1 MCALLGAAAA
11 GTLTGI
17 LASRKASRLSGKIA
31 VPQEA
36 EPEQIRTDL
45 LEAIAHDLRTPLSSI
60 MGSSLIYQEN
70 HAALDE
76 QEKLQLVSHIHED
89 SSRLIDM
96 AENLLA
102 ITRLNDMNQTVG
114 IREEVLEEVLSET
127 LQKLDKRHPGHAIH
141 VSIPDNVILLPMD
154 AALVEQAIINLLEDA
169 VSRSGGEK
177 AAEIIVNDG
186 SLEASFLIR
195 YYGSSIPEN
204 LLDSFFDC
212 AAPEERSCIGLA
224 ISKAI
229 ISAHKGTIQCRNHE
243 QGAEFIFTL
252 PKRR

>member
-17 LASRKASRLSGKIA
+17 LASRRASRPSGKKA
-31 VPQEA
+31 ASGKA
-36 EPEQIRTDL
+36 EPEQLRTDL
-45 LEAIAHDLRTPLSSI
+45 LEAIAHDLRTSLSSI
-60 MGSSLIYQEN
+60 MGNSLIYREN
-70 HAALDE
+70 HETLDE

-89 SSRLIDM
+89 STRLIDM
-96 AENLLA
+96 EENLLA
-102 ITRLNDMNQTVG
+102 IARLTDIEKTMG
-114 IREEVLEEVLSET
+114 AREEVLEEVLSEA
-127 LQKLDKRHPGHAIH
+127 LQKLEKRHPGHAVH

-169 VSRSGGEK
+169 VSRSDGEK
-177 AAEIIVNDG
+177 ATEIIVSEG
-186 SLEASFLIR
+186 SPETSFLIR
-195 YYGSSIPEN
+195 YYGNSIPEN
-204 LLDSFFDC
+204 LLDSFFEC
-212 AAPEERSCIGLA
+212 NAPEAWSYIGLA

-229 ISAHKGTIQCRNHE
+229 ISAHQGTIKCQNHE